1 MALVFCRECRA
12 HVSSEAPTCP
22 RCGVPGPG
30 TVPGPPSL
38 RGLDRETHAWLFEQ
52 LSAGVPKA
60 PLARHVASAYGIGG
74 EDALRLVRSVETQAL
89 TVAEG
94 GVPARRGS
102 GRNIAA
108 SLLSLWIP
116 GLGQVTQGRV
126 GRGAAMF
133 AGAALL
139 WVVLLGWVVHIA
151 AAVEAARWDA
161 GQGT

>member
-12 HVSSEAPTCP
+12 QVSSEAPTCP

-30 TVPGPPSL
+30 TPPGPPPL

-52 LSAGVPKA
+52 LSSGVPKV
-60 PLARHVASAYGIGG
+60 PLARHLAAAYGIGSD
-74 EDALRLVRSVETQAL
+74 DAMSLVRSVETQAL
-89 TVAEG
+89 TVAGAEA
-94 GVPARRGS
+94 PTRRGT
-102 GRNIAA
+102 GGNVAA

-116 GLGQVTQGRV
+116 GLGQLTQGRV

-133 AGAALL
+133 AGAAVL

-151 AAVEAARWDA
+151 AAVEAARWEP
-161 GQGT
+161 GKGT

>member
-1 MALVFCRECRA
+1 VALVFCRECRA

-94 GVPARRGS
+94 SVPARRGS

-151 AAVEAARWDA
+151 AAVEAARWDP

>member
-12 HVSSEAPTCP
+12 EVSSEAPTCP

-30 TVPGPPSL
+30 TPPGPPPL

-52 LSAGVPKA
+52 LSSGVPKA
-60 PLARHVASAYGIGG
+60 PLARHVAAAYAIGS
-74 EDALRLVRSVETQAL
+74 EDAMRLVRSVETQAL
-89 TVAEG
+89 TVAAGEA
-94 GVPARRGS
+94 PPRRG
-102 GRNIAA
+102 GGGNIAA

-126 GRGAAMF
+126 KRGAAMF
-133 AGAALL
+133 AGAAVL

-151 AAVEAARWDA
+151 AAVEAARWDP
-161 GQGT
+161 GRGT

>member
-1 MALVFCRECRA
+1 M
-12 HVSSEAPTCP
+12 
-22 RCGVPGPG
+22 
-30 TVPGPPSL
+30 
-38 RGLDRETHAWLFEQ
+38 
-52 LSAGVPKA
+52 

-74 EDALRLVRSVETQAL
+74 EDAMRLVRSVETQAL
-89 TVAEG
+89 TVAAG
-94 GVPARRGS
+94 ASTPTRRGT
-102 GRNIAA
+102 GGNIAA

-151 AAVEAARWDA
+151 AAVEAARWDPGKGA
-161 GQGT
+161 

>member
-12 HVSSEAPTCP
+12 QVSSEAPTCP

-30 TVPGPPSL
+30 TPPGPPSL

-52 LSAGVPKA
+52 LSSGVPKM
-60 PLARHVASAYGIGG
+60 PLARQLASAYGIGPD
-74 EDALRLVRSVETQAL
+74 DAMRLVRTVETQAL
-89 TVAEG
+89 TVGAG
-94 GVPARRGS
+94 AAPTRRGK
-102 GRNIAA
+102 GGNVAA

-133 AGAALL
+133 AGAAVL

-151 AAVEAARWDA
+151 AAVEAARWDP
-161 GQGT
+161 GQGA